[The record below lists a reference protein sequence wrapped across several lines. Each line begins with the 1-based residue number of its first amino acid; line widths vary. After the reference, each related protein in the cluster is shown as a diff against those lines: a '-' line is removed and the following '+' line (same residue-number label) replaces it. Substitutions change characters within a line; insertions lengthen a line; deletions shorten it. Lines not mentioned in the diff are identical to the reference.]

1 MPIYD
6 YRCTACDH
14 LTEVIHGLNDPGPR
28 FCESCG
34 AEGTM
39 RKGVGAP
46 TVLFKGSGWARMER
60 PAHRAPATEPSGDAA
75 GKAGDGASGGAGS
88 GASSGSASAPP
99 SDA

>member
-6 YRCTACDH
+6 YRCAACDH
-14 LTEVIHGLNDPGPR
+14 LVEVIHGLNDPGPR

-46 TVLFKGSGWARMER
+46 AVLFKGSGWARKER
-60 PAHRAPATEPSGDAA
+60 PGHRESSKERSGDTTRKSGDGESGGTGSSAAASSNAAGPSGA
-75 GKAGDGASGGAGS
+75 
-88 GASSGSASAPP
+88 
-99 SDA
+99 

>member
-14 LTEVIHGLNDPGPR
+14 LAEIIHGLNDPGPR

-46 TVLFKGSGWARMER
+46 AVLFKGSGWARKEGPGRRESSKER
-60 PAHRAPATEPSGDAA
+60 SGDTA
-75 GKAGDGASGGAGS
+75 GKAGDGGS
-88 GASSGSASAPP
+88 GETGSDATSSSNAAGP